1 MASGNAH
8 IGKPAPDFTAT
19 AVVDG
24 AFKEIKLSDYR
35 GEAAR
40 RGNGRG
46 QGLHLKEAST
56 NFSSALLF
64 PREVRGPLFLSTGLH
79 FCLPH
84 GDHRF

>member
-1 MASGNAH
+1 MASGNAQ
-8 IGKPAPDFTAT
+8 IGKSAPDFTAT

-35 GEAAR
+35 GEAER
-40 RGNGRG
+40 SGSRWG
-46 QGLHLKEAST
+46 QGLHVKEVST
-56 NFSSALLF
+56 DFPSVLLF
-64 PREVRGPLFLSTGLH
+64 PREVRGPLFLPTGLH